1 MSSQDIV
8 RSTQRYVAN
17 KIVSASKGYGF
28 ITGNDQLDTFVH
40 FSAISQEKGYKTLD
54 EGQEVELEVVEGTKG
69 PAAQNVVKIVETPAT
84 TVITPA

>member
-1 MSSQDIV
+1 MSTV
-8 RSTQRYVAN
+8 RGKVKWFNSV
-17 KIVSASKGYGF
+17 KGFGF
-28 ITGNDQLDTFVH
+28 ISIEGNKDVFVH
-40 FSAISQEKGYKTLD
+40 HTAIKSDGYRTLD